1 MLFAVVNWG
10 YSFIVVVVVIAVVVG
25 VVVVVVAVTVVVLCL
40 GEIIYKYFSMLN
52 MLDINVK
59 VSQRRHVC
67 DY

>member
-10 YSFIVVVVVIAVVVG
+10 YSFIVVVIAVVVG